1 MSNSLVKR
9 LLTAKKTP
17 AAAQAVPQIQ
27 QPDAAETKPAEKKTR
42 KAKAPKV
49 LSVFEEIEQRH
60 LQLVYDYSQ
69 ITVPQFRESA
79 ECPEA
84 ADVLRDYV
92 ARGLLRRKHVR
103 AAGRYELTE
112 HGIARLKQLK

>member
-17 AAAQAVPQIQ
+17 AVAQAVPQIQ
-27 QPDAAETKPAEKKTR
+27 QPAAEPKPAEKKTR

-92 ARGLLRRKHVR
+92 ARGLMRRKHVR

-112 HGIARLKQLK
+112 QGIARLKQLK